1 MMDAEDVIWSLDQT
15 PVSSGSLGNAA
26 EAPDGRSNDLGSG
39 GGSSTSP
46 KNVSPTLGVTTLTS
60 TSSSNLFAVGEQD
73 QTDQDTTEGI
83 FFHPENDRNQFYFS
97 DFLRCCSLTP
107 RNTREADISSGKLFI

>member
-15 PVSSGSLGNAA
+15 PVSSGSLGS
-26 EAPDGRSNDLGSG
+26 PDGPAIDLGSVG
-39 GGSSTSP
+39 GSTSP
-46 KNVSPTLGVTTLTS
+46 KYVSPTLGVTTLTS

-83 FFHPENDRNQFYFS
+83 FFYLKMTEIAFTFQIF
-97 DFLRCCSLTP
+97 
-107 RNTREADISSGKLFI
+107 